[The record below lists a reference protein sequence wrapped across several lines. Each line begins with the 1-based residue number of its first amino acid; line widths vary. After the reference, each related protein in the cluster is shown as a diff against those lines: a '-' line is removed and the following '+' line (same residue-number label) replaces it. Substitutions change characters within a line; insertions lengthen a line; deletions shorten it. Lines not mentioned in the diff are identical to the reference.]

1 MDSSVCAVAQMVFAK
16 DVEAVANL
24 FGEWQLLLSEK
35 TLQDPTH
42 RAAALVPSFNK
53 CVAEV

>member
-1 MDSSVCAVAQMVFAK
+1 MVFAN

-35 TLQDPTH
+35 TLQDPTN
-42 RAAALVPSFNK
+42 RAAALVPSLNK
-53 CVAEV
+53 FGAAV